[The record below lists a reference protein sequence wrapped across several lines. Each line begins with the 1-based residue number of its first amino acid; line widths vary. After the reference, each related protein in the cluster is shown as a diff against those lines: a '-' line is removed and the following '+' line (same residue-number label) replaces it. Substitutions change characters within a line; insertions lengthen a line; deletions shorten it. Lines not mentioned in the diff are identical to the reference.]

1 MLVPQPQTV
10 LALVV
15 TIPAASTDPAI
26 LWTLILP
33 SPLVLLFTSVL
44 LLRCT
49 YLVLRVLFIM

>member
-1 MLVPQPQTV
+1 MLVLQPQTV
-10 LALVV
+10 LAMVV
-15 TIPAASTDPAI
+15 TILASTDPAI
-26 LWTLILP
+26 SWTLILP